1 MATLSAQQTLI
12 ASPRMTALRTKLPIS
27 QFVGMCDNGPSCHL
41 ARPSDATVRTV
52 RRDIRRER
60 YIQFNPNSWIA
71 GFLPVVVLRT
81 DTHLATSLNKVMTSA
96 ECIPQSPDRTLVGV
110 ALMLGF
116 CLTAPLLDVS
126 AKLAS
131 TSVPVGQITAARF
144 VVQCALMAPFIWI
157 MGLSLRVAKG
167 QVMVLVF
174 RSLLLVFATFCFIAA
189 IRVMPLADALAIVF
203 VAPFIVLLVGK
214 FYFGEDVGPRR
225 VCAALVGFVGVL
237 FVIQPSFAAFGAVA
251 IIPVGT
257 AVAFAFYILVTRGL
271 SRRVHPV
278 TLQFHTGLI
287 ASLFC
292 IPALIVAQGSGSDL
306 FDPVWPTD
314 TALLWLLGAGFFAT
328 VSHMMMTYA
337 LSFAPSVTL
346 APLQYFELPVATL
359 FGYLVFND
367 FPNTFSLI
375 GIAIII
381 SAGLYMIHRER
392 VAARQLVTERAVP
405 PI

>member
-1 MATLSAQQTLI
+1 MPPGLVGDG
-12 ASPRMTALRTKLPIS
+12 PLRTLTYTTRRCGAP
-27 QFVGMCDNGPSCHL
+27 
-41 ARPSDATVRTV
+41 VRG
-52 RRDIRRER
+52 DIRCECK
-60 YIQFNPNSWIA
+60 ILTHPNSWIA

-81 DTHLATSLNKVMTSA
+81 DTHLATSINDAMTSA
-96 ECIPQSPDRTLVGV
+96 DPIPQSTDRILVGV

-131 TSVPVGQITAARF
+131 ASVPVGQITAARF

-214 FYFGEDVGPRR
+214 FYLGEDVGPRR
-225 VCAALVGFVGVL
+225 VGAALVGFVGVL

-251 IIPVGT
+251 IIPLGT
-257 AVAFAFYILVTRGL
+257 AIAFAFYILVTRGL
-271 SRRVHPV
+271 SRRMHPV
-278 TLQFHTGLI
+278 ALQFHTGLI

-292 IPALIVAQGSGSDL
+292 VPMLMVAQGSGSDL

-314 TALLWLLGAGFFAT
+314 IALLWLLGAGFFAT

-359 FGYLVFND
+359 FGYLVFSD
-367 FPNTFSLI
+367 FPNTLSLL

-392 VAARQLVTERAVP
+392 VTARQLVTERAVP